1 MANRV
6 GPASSL
12 SLITFM
18 LCCFVSGPAWSG
30 NHEEDK
36 TPADVAETNIE
47 HSEEIMDETYEASR
61 AAGEGPIQAAGDAY
75 NAVLDENIKKADD
88 E

>member
-1 MANRV
+1 MASRV
-6 GPASSL
+6 GPLSRM
-12 SLITFM
+12 SLITF
-18 LCCFVSGPAWSG
+18 LACCLASGPAWAG
-30 NHEEDK
+30 HHEEDE

-47 HSEEIMDETYEASR
+47 QSEEIMEETYEEAR

>member
-1 MANRV
+1 M
-6 GPASSL
+6 
-12 SLITFM
+12 
-18 LCCFVSGPAWSG
+18 
-30 NHEEDK
+30 E
-36 TPADVAETNIE
+36 
-47 HSEEIMDETYEASR
+47 ETYEEAR